1 MGLGKSVR
9 AGTVLRLTAATLLTA
24 TASVVGGQTAP
35 VLPSTADISRQRVP
49 ERRAPAAKFELRI
62 ESPEASAVPKA
73 VDLIEFEVADIVVKG
88 VTTYA
93 KSEVDF
99 FFRPLIGTKI
109 TLVKLREVTAKLE
122 AKYRAD
128 GYFLS
133 RAFIPAQRVRKG
145 VLNVQVIEGYVSDI
159 VIDSEDE
166 GLVHRLNKTLRPIL
180 GHRPVRL
187 SDVETALLRIN
198 DMPGVVATSVLKPG
212 TKTGASELVLTAANA
227 PISLGASLSNTGSAE
242 IGPWTLGTSASISHP
257 FGRTGSLDLTA
268 AVGDQTA
275 SEIKS
280 GSVRY
285 TEPLGHSGATVSI
298 GALVAQA
305 NPGGSVKALDISS
318 FVTSFTAKVHTPVLR
333 SRASSLFLDIGLSVN
348 GTKTTTGIAIL
359 PADRLLSRDR
369 TTVGEASVSYQQNGF
384 LNGSTTISAGV
395 FHRFGFFGANTST
408 TPKPSVIGS
417 DIRFTRLTYGLQRTQ
432 YLPEQ
437 FSAMFQIQG
446 QYTKD
451 SLISGE
457 LISFGGPSIGRG
469 YDPSLIAGDRG
480 LGGLLEL
487 RYDSNFK
494 IDKYFT
500 RPQLYVFADLSRATT
515 IANGTNPKNTDSLAS
530 VGGGIRFDIL
540 KRGHFD
546 VQFSDGLRNISGAN
560 GRNPRITLSASV
572 GF

>member
-1 MGLGKSVR
+1 MK
-9 AGTVLRLTAATLLTA
+9 AGTILRLTAASLLTA
-24 TASVVGGQTAP
+24 TASVAGGQTAP
-35 VLPSTADISRQRVP
+35 VIPSTADISRTRVP

-73 VDLIEFEVADIVVKG
+73 VDLIEFEVNDIVIKG
-88 VTTYA
+88 VSTYA
-93 KSEVDF
+93 KSEVDAIF
-99 FFRPLIGTKI
+99 KPLLGTKI

-159 VIDSEDE
+159 IIDSEDE
-166 GLVHRLNKTLRPIL
+166 RLAHRLNKTLKPILSHRPI
-180 GHRPVRL
+180 RL

-198 DMPGVVATSVLKPG
+198 DMPGVVASSVLKPG
-212 TKTGASELVLTAANA
+212 TKTGASELVLTASNA
-227 PISLGASLSNTGSAE
+227 PISVGASLSNTGSAE
-242 IGPWTLGTSASISHP
+242 IGPWTLGTNASISRP

-268 AVGDQTA
+268 AVGDQSA

-285 TEPLGHSGATVSI
+285 TEPLGHAGASVSI

-333 SRASSLFLDIGLSVN
+333 SRQDTLFLDVGLSVN
-348 GTKTTTGIAIL
+348 GTKTTTGIAAL
-359 PADRLLSRDR
+359 PADRLLSRDK
-369 TTVGEASVSYQQNGF
+369 TTVGEFSLSYQQNGF

-417 DIRFTRLTYGLQRTQ
+417 DIRFTRLTYSLQRTQ
-432 YLPEQ
+432 FFPKQ

-451 SLISGE
+451 SLVSGE
-457 LISFGGPSIGRG
+457 LISFGGPAIGRG

-500 RPQLYVFADLSRATT
+500 RPQFYVFADLARATT
-515 IANGTNPKNTDSLAS
+515 IANGTNPKNTDSIAS
-530 VGGGIRFDIL
+530 VGAGLRFDIL

-546 VQFSDGLRNISGAN
+546 VQFSDGLRTINGAN
-560 GRNPRITLSASV
+560 GRDPRFTLSASV